1 MTNRTAGLGRTL
13 AAVLMVVAL
22 GVSCSS
28 SESASGTNPDGGVD
42 ASTTTATA
50 APPAPSTTRPRQPCS
65 SQTLG
70 AAALASF
77 EGPALL
83 DVVCE
88 DAAAVAT
95 LSNGPGGELVLLFSL
110 QPDGSWLLVANA
122 PLDDPLSAV
131 LADFSPTAVPTWQ
144 KAREARLN
152 RGNRSPSGAGNVV
165 TEVPPSS
172 LQVNP
177 STGEQEICTQYDN
190 DVSQCVPNTTSPPA
204 DPETP
209 GEPLPT
215 APESGFCKY
224 NYNDPRCVADPG
236 FTP

>member
-1 MTNRTAGLGRTL
+1 MTNRTAALGRSL

-22 GVSCSS
+22 AVSCSS
-28 SESASGTNPDGGVD
+28 SESASGTNPEGGVD

-95 LSNGPGGELVLLFSL
+95 LSNGPGGELVLLFEL

-131 LADFSPTAVPTWQ
+131 PADFSTTAVPTWQ
-144 KAREARLN
+144 KAREARLK
-152 RGNRSPSGAGNVV
+152 RGSRTPSGGNVI
-165 TEVPPSS
+165 TDVPPSS

-177 STGEQEICTQYDN
+177 ESGETEICVQESSDYIR
-190 DVSQCVPNTTSPPA
+190 CSPPPQLPA
-204 DPETP
+204 PPDDPDAPPETIKQ
-209 GEPLPT
+209 
-215 APESGFCKY
+215 SGFCQY
-224 NYNDPRCVADPG
+224 NYNDPRCVENPG
-236 FTP
+236 FMP